1 MVFLQNIQIRST
13 EMNRESTK
21 SYLKTLAFSN
31 VEDTHWE
38 KAPSNK
44 PPALAKSMN
53 IGIWVVGASNQLFLK
68 GS

>member
-1 MVFLQNIQIRST
+1 
-13 EMNRESTK
+13 MNRESTK

-53 IGIWVVGASNQLFLK
+53 IGIWVVGASNQLFLR